1 MRRLYHA
8 TRPQF
13 LALAVAIALVLAW
26 FVTPLR
32 ARAARDDGGGAA
44 DGSSAADASG
54 DAAPSVTPAASAPPP
69 LAPTVVAAT
78 PSSAPAP
85 SAPPLPSTAPP
96 ARSATPAASSPA
108 VGRGGTSELRLRD
121 RVLFVFRTG
130 RAGRTAEE
138 RARSGNSAL
147 ESLLAHPDDL
157 GEVRYEETQGTA
169 VIYVGKTPV
178 ATLGPE
184 DVESTGEASV
194 SVLAAQITSRLSDAA
209 SSERKRSAIATT
221 VFSFSLLVFSGL
233 IIFLILQR
241 IGDAAARVRA
251 AIVDDP
257 ERLHAVRL
265 GKIEF
270 VSAGAARGVTSIA
283 LTLGHRLIQAALA
296 YGWLIFGLSLFDAT
310 RAYTQRLTGLVLTPL
325 SGLATRVGTALP
337 LLVVAAIAAFALTVL
352 VRFLGLFFDSVA
364 RGDTRVGWLPRDLA
378 RPTSVL
384 VRTGVVVVALVL
396 ASPLITG
403 SEDGALSRAGLV
415 ALFAIALSTTPL
427 LASVVVGVAIV
438 FSRRLRRGDHVEI
451 GARSGRLIDAT
462 LLDVRLE
469 DVSGCEVRVP
479 HLVALLHPIRVH
491 RFAPL
496 ATVDVVTAVG
506 ADTKAAEAALLAA
519 ARELSPRGRV
529 ELLSLDADGA
539 RWRVTSASRG
549 PTDTTLGRAIADALA
564 AADIGL
570 GRRRTPEAP

>member
-13 LALAVAIALVLAW
+13 LALALAIAVVLAW
-26 FVTPLR
+26 VVTPLR
-32 ARAARDDGGGAA
+32 ALAAREDGG
-44 DGSSAADASG
+44 SAADAAT
-54 DAAPSVTPAASAPPP
+54 DAALDAAIAPVVPVAPAPPP
-69 LAPTVVAAT
+69 APVPAPQAT
-78 PSSAPAP
+78 SAPAP
-85 SAPPLPSTAPP
+85 VSAPAP
-96 ARSATPAASSPA
+96 ARSASPPAAPSAPVA
-108 VGRGGTSELRLRD
+108 VGGRGGTSELRLRD
-121 RVLFVFRTG
+121 RVVFVFRTG
-130 RAGRTAEE
+130 RAGRTVEE
-138 RARSGNSAL
+138 RARAGNSAL

-157 GEVRYEETQGTA
+157 GDVRYEETQGTA
-169 VIYVGKTPV
+169 VVYVGKTPV
-178 ATLGPE
+178 TTLGPE
-184 DVESTGEASV
+184 DVEVTGEASV
-194 SVLAAQITSRLSDAA
+194 SVLAAQMTARLSDAA

-233 IIFLILQR
+233 IVFLILQR

-310 RAYTQRLTGLVLTPL
+310 RAYTQRMTGLVLTPL

-403 SEDGALSRAGLV
+403 SDDGALSRAGLV

-451 GARSGRLIDAT
+451 GTRSGRLVDAT

-491 RFAPL
+491 GFAPL
-496 ATVDVVTAVG
+496 ATIDVVTAHG
-506 ADTKAAEAALLAA
+506 ADTKAAEAALLSA

-529 ELLSLDADGA
+529 ELLSLDDGGA

-549 PTDTTLGRAIADALA
+549 PTDTTLGRAIAEALA
-564 AADIGL
+564 SAGIGL
-570 GRRRTPEAP
+570 GKRRTPEAP